1 MKAYTRSRGLK
12 IDSFM
17 RPELIVFVT
26 KAIEPSL
33 LLNQVGGRRTR
44 RLGFQDTINPL
55 VLPVLLLLTNAN

>member
-1 MKAYTRSRGLK
+1 
-12 IDSFM
+12 M

-44 RLGFQDTINPL
+44 RLGFQDTMHPL

>member
-1 MKAYTRSRGLK
+1 
-12 IDSFM
+12 M

-33 LLNQVGGRRTR
+33 LLNQVGCRRTR
-44 RLGFQDTINPL
+44 RLGFQDTMHPL

>member
-1 MKAYTRSRGLK
+1 
-12 IDSFM
+12 M

-33 LLNQVGGRRTR
+33 LLSQVGGWWTR
-44 RLGFQDTINPL
+44 RLGFQDTMHPL

>member
-1 MKAYTRSRGLK
+1 
-12 IDSFM
+12 M

-33 LLNQVGGRRTR
+33 LLSQVGGQRTR